1 MVSGRLIGIARKV
14 RPRAAVES
22 VDRVAVSLD
31 AGIAGD
37 FRGRIKPGGRGRRQ
51 ITILAMEDWR
61 AALDTLGFSV
71 AWQER
76 RANLLVE
83 GIALP
88 RRKGARLRIGEIM
101 VEITGECDPCSRMDA
116 VAPGLMAALAPDWRG
131 GRTARVLAGGV
142 LAIGDDMRV
151 ETA

>member
-1 MVSGRLIGIARKV
+1 MASGRLIGIARKV
-14 RPRAAVES
+14 RPRAVVES